1 MLGHIWSYMVTMVT
15 TDDITVGGEKYDIQ
29 CSSQWS
35 APCHKEAQ
43 M

>member
-1 MLGHIWSYMVTMVT
+1 MLGYIRSYMVTMVT
-15 TDDITVGGEKYDIQ
+15 TDDITAGGEKYDTQ
-29 CSSQWS
+29 SSSQWS